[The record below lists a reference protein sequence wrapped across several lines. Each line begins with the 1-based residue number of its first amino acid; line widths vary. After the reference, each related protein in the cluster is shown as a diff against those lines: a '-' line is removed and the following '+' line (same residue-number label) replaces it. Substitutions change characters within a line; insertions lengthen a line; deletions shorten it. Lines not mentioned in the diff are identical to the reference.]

1 MNTESFWFAERQ
13 EVLFPRLDHDL
24 DVEVL
29 IIGGGIAGVTA
40 AYLLSG
46 QGRSVALLERGRI
59 GGLNTGHTTAH
70 LTYMTDIRLSDLV
83 ATFSRKEA
91 KLAWEAGQAAIDL
104 IEENVK
110 RHAID
115 CEFRRVPGFLV
126 ASEQCDL
133 AEESGLLQQEAM
145 VARQMGFDAY
155 YLDSAPVTDRP
166 GIRFENQAK
175 FHPLRYLD
183 ALAREAMKQGVEV
196 YEDTEVTSFDEG
208 SVIAGGR
215 TVKFRQVFI
224 ATHVPLQGEGGLV
237 GSALFQSKLALYSSY
252 AVRARLPSDALP
264 ELIWSDTADP
274 FYYLRIE
281 KDDEG
286 FSCVF
291 GGEDHKTGMET
302 HTENRYQNLE
312 RELDRII
319 PGAEV
324 THRWCGQIVE
334 PVDGLPYIGR
344 TSDTQWLATG
354 FSGNG
359 MTFGTVAG
367 MMFRDAISR
376 KDGAWE
382 KLFDPGRRSASAL
395 AEYLRENKDYPVRMI
410 CDRMKVEEGDPAAL
424 APGTGKVLEHE
435 GERIAAFRDAQG
447 NLTRC
452 SAVCPHL
459 GCIVAWNEA
468 EQTWDCPCHGSR
480 FHATGELLAGPAEKG
495 LERLS

>member
-1 MNTESFWFAERQ
+1 MNMESFWFAERKGSP
-13 EVLFPRLDHDL
+13 FARLDHDL

-29 IIGGGIAGVTA
+29 VIGGGIAGVTA

-70 LTYMTDIRLSDLV
+70 LTYMTDTRLSDLI

-91 KLAWEAGQAAIDL
+91 RMAWEAGQAAIDL
-104 IEENVK
+104 IEENVR

-115 CEFRRVPGFLV
+115 CEFRRVAGFLV

-133 AEESGLLQQEAM
+133 AEESALLQQEAM

-166 GIRFENQAK
+166 GMCFEHQAK

-183 ALAREAMKQGVEV
+183 ALAREAAKQGAKIF
-196 YEDTEVTSFDEG
+196 EDTEVTRFDEG

-237 GSALFQSKLALYSSY
+237 GSALFQTKLALYSSY
-252 AVRARLPSDALP
+252 AVRARLPGDALP
-264 ELIWSDTADP
+264 EFIWSDTADP

-281 KDDEG
+281 KDGEG

-291 GGEDHKTGMET
+291 GGEDHKTGMEA

-312 RELDRII
+312 RELERIL
-319 PGAEV
+319 PGAKV

-334 PVDGLPYIGR
+334 TVDGLPYIGR
-344 TSDTQWLATG
+344 TSDSQWLATG

-367 MMFRDAISR
+367 MMVRDGISG
-376 KDGAWE
+376 KGGDWE
-382 KLFDPGRRSASAL
+382 KLFDPGRKSASAL

-410 CDRMKVEEGDPAAL
+410 CDRMKVEECDPTTL

-435 GERIAAFRDAQG
+435 GERIAAYRDAQG
-447 NLTRC
+447 NLTQC

-459 GCIVAWNEA
+459 GCIVAWNET

-495 LERLS
+495 LEPLS

>member
-1 MNTESFWFAERQ
+1 MNTESFWFTGRESAP
-13 EVLFPRLDHDL
+13 FAPLDHDL

-29 IIGGGIAGVTA
+29 IVGGGIAGMTA
-40 AYLLSG
+40 AYLLSAE
-46 QGRSVALLERGRI
+46 GRSVALLERGRI

-70 LTYMTDIRLSDLV
+70 LTYMTDTRLSDLV

-91 KLAWEAGQAAIDL
+91 RQAWEAGQAAIDL

-126 ASEQCDL
+126 ASDQCDL
-133 AEESGLLQQEAM
+133 AEESALLQQEAM

-155 YLDSAPVTDRP
+155 YLDSSPVTDRP

-183 ALAREAMKQGVEV
+183 ALAREAVKQGAEM
-196 YEDTEVTSFDEG
+196 YEDTEVTSFDDG

-237 GSALFQSKLALYSSY
+237 GSAFFQSKLALYSSY
-252 AVRARLPSDALP
+252 AVRARLPGDALP

-281 KDDEG
+281 KDHDG
-286 FSCVF
+286 VSCVF
-291 GGEDHKTGMET
+291 GGEDHRTGMEA
-302 HTENRYQNLE
+302 HTEVRYQNLE
-312 RELDRII
+312 RELERIV
-319 PGAEV
+319 PGAKV

-334 PVDGLPYIGR
+334 TVDGLPYIGR

-367 MMFRDAISR
+367 MMIRDAISG

-382 KLFDPGRRSASAL
+382 KLFDPGRKSASAL

-410 CDRMKVEEGDPAAL
+410 SDRMKIEECDPATL
-424 APGTGKVLEHE
+424 APGTGKVVEHE

-468 EQTWDCPCHGSR
+468 ERTWDCPCHGSR

-495 LERLS
+495 LEPLS

>member
-1 MNTESFWFAERQ
+1 MNTESFWYAERTGTP
-13 EVLFPRLDHDL
+13 FARLDRDL

-29 IIGGGIAGVTA
+29 IVGGGIAGVTA
-40 AYLLSG
+40 AYLLSA
-46 QGRSVALLERGRI
+46 QGRSVALIERGRI

-70 LTYMTDIRLSDLV
+70 LTYMTDTRLSDLV

-91 KLAWEAGQAAIDL
+91 RLAWEAGQASIDL

-115 CEFRRVPGFLV
+115 CGFCRVPGYLV
-126 ASEQCDL
+126 ASEQCEL
-133 AEESGLLQQEAM
+133 TEEGALLQQEAM
-145 VARQMGFDAY
+145 VARQMGFEAY
-155 YLDSAPVTDRP
+155 YLDAAPVTDRP
-166 GIRFENQAK
+166 GIRFEQQAK

-183 ALAREAMKQGVEV
+183 ALAREAVRQGAEIF
-196 YEDTEVTSFDEG
+196 EDTEVTRFEEG

-215 TVKFRQVFI
+215 TVKFQQVFV
-224 ATHVPLQGEGGLV
+224 ATHVPLQGEGGMV
-237 GSALFQSKLALYSSY
+237 GAALFQTKLALYSSY
-252 AVRARLPSDALP
+252 AVRARLPGNALP

-281 KDDEG
+281 KDDQG
-286 FSCVF
+286 LSCVF
-291 GGEDHKTGMET
+291 GGEDHKTGMEE
-302 HTENRYQNLE
+302 HTENRFQNLE
-312 RELDRII
+312 RQLDRIL
-319 PGAEV
+319 PGAQV
-324 THRWCGQIVE
+324 THRWSGQIVE
-334 PVDGLPYIGR
+334 TVDGLPYIGR
-344 TSDTQWLATG
+344 TSDNQLLATG

-367 MMFRDAISR
+367 MMVRDAIS
-376 KDGAWE
+376 KEENAWR
-382 KLFDPGRRSASAL
+382 KLFDPGRKSASAL

-410 CDRMKVEEGDPAAL
+410 TDRLKVEESDPASL
-424 APGTGKVLEHE
+424 APGMGKVLEHD
-435 GERIAAFRDAQG
+435 GERVAAYRDAAG

-480 FHATGELLAGPAEKG
+480 FHPTGELLAGPAEKS
-495 LERLS
+495 LEPLS

>member
-13 EVLFPRLDHDL
+13 EVLFPQLDHDL

-70 LTYMTDIRLSDLV
+70 LTYMTDTRLSDLV

-91 KLAWEAGQAAIDL
+91 RLAWEAGQAAIDL

-126 ASEQCDL
+126 ASEQCDR

-183 ALAREAMKQGVEV
+183 ALAREAMKQGVEI
-196 YEDTEVTSFDEG
+196 YEDTEVTNFDEG

-252 AVRARLPSDALP
+252 AVRAKLPGDALP

-312 RELDRII
+312 RELDRIL

-359 MTFGTVAG
+359 MTLGTVAG
-367 MMFRDAISR
+367 MMFRDAISG
-376 KDGAWE
+376 KGGAWE
-382 KLFDPGRRSASAL
+382 KLFDPGRRSASAF

-410 CDRMKVEEGDPAAL
+410 CDRVKVEEGDPATL
-424 APGTGKVLEHE
+424 ASGTGKVLEHE

-468 EQTWDCPCHGSR
+468 ERTWDCPCHGSR
-480 FHATGELLAGPAEKG
+480 FLATGELLAGPAEKG
-495 LERLS
+495 LEPLS

>member
-252 AVRARLPSDALP
+252 AVRARLPGNALP

-312 RELDRII
+312 RELDRIL

-367 MMFRDAISR
+367 MMFRDTISG

-410 CDRMKVEEGDPAAL
+410 CDRMKVEEGDPATL

-495 LERLS
+495 LEPLS